1 MITRFE
7 IIGLNSSR
15 VEATQ
20 IAGIVALAGI
30 GWERVHRSRME
41 FVQRINGYLS
51 NLSARCV

>member
-7 IIGLNSSR
+7 IIGLNSNR